1 MINNVD
7 YKHPKIKFSFV
18 ALPVLDYETMKNNL
32 ISFLLPS
39 LWIKN
44 QTRLKEFYFL
54 SHLFHYLI
62 VPTGNGELLEL
73 RLLETGFL
81 SRFQPN
87 P

>member
-7 YKHPKIKFSFV
+7 YKHPNIKFSFV

-44 QTRLKEFYFL
+44 QTGLKEFAFYNTF
-54 SHLFHYLI
+54 FI
-62 VPTGNGELLEL
+62 I
-73 RLLETGFL
+73 
-81 SRFQPN
+81 
-87 P
+87 